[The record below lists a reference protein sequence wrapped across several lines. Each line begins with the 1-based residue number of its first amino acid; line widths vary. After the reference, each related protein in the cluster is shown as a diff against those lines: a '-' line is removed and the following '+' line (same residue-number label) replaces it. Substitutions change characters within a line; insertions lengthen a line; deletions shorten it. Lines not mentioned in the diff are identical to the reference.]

1 MPLPLRNLPPR
12 RNAEGHDLMT
22 ALTRNP
28 ALLAAL
34 GFAVVVVGM
43 SSFYTVPET
52 KQAVVLRL
60 GKPARIVNEYD
71 PKASLGDTGAGLAV
85 KAPFI
90 EDVKFVDKRIMDLD
104 IDAQTVLSTDQL
116 RLVVDAFARFRIVD
130 PLRMV
135 QTVGTEEM
143 AADALKRILASKLR
157 NELGKQPFAA
167 LLSPERGELMDE
179 IQNTVNRQAKQYGAE
194 IVDVRIKRADL
205 PSGPPLEAAYARM
218 ASARAQEAATI
229 RAQGNKQAQ
238 LVQAEADASA
248 ARIYADSFGKDPEFY
263 AFYRAMQAYRT
274 TFEDG
279 SGTVVLG
286 PGNEFLREFEGNRR
300 NR

>member
-1 MPLPLRNLPPR
+1 M
-12 RNAEGHDLMT
+12 AT
-22 ALTRNP
+22 LTRNP
-28 ALLAAL
+28 AILAGL
-34 GFAVVVVGM
+34 GFALVVLAM

-60 GKPARIVNEYD
+60 GKPERIVNEYD
-71 PKASLGDTGAGLAV
+71 PKAKLGETGAGLTMKV
-85 KAPFI
+85 PFI
-90 EDVKFVDKRIMDLD
+90 EDVRFIDKRIMDLD

-116 RLVVDAFARFRIVD
+116 RLVVDAFARFRIVN
-130 PLRMV
+130 PQRMV
-135 QTVGTEEM
+135 ETVGTEQN

-167 LLSPERGELMDE
+167 LLSPERGQLMDE
-179 IQNTVNRQAKQYGAE
+179 IQSTVNSQAKQYGAE

-218 ASARAQEAATI
+218 ASARQQEAATI
-229 RAQGNKQAQ
+229 RAQGNKQAH

-279 SGTVVLG
+279 TATVILG
-286 PGNEFLREFEGNRR
+286 PNNEFLREFEGRKGNR
-300 NR
+300 

>member
-1 MPLPLRNLPPR
+1 
-12 RNAEGHDLMT
+12 
-22 ALTRNP
+22 
-28 ALLAAL
+28 
-34 GFAVVVVGM
+34 
-43 SSFYTVPET
+43 
-52 KQAVVLRL
+52 
-60 GKPARIVNEYD
+60 
-71 PKASLGDTGAGLAV
+71 
-85 KAPFI
+85 
-90 EDVKFVDKRIMDLD
+90 
-104 IDAQTVLSTDQL
+104 
-116 RLVVDAFARFRIVD
+116 
-130 PLRMV
+130 
-135 QTVGTEEM
+135 M

>member
-1 MPLPLRNLPPR
+1 M
-12 RNAEGHDLMT
+12 AT
-22 ALTRNP
+22 LTRNP
-28 ALLAAL
+28 AILAGL
-34 GFAVVVVGM
+34 GFALVVLAM

-60 GKPARIVNEYD
+60 GKPERIVNEYD
-71 PKASLGDTGAGLAV
+71 PKAKLGETGAGLTMKV
-85 KAPFI
+85 PFI
-90 EDVKFVDKRIMDLD
+90 EDVRFIDKRIMDLD

-116 RLVVDAFARFRIVD
+116 RLVVDAFARFRIVN
-130 PLRMV
+130 PQRMV
-135 QTVGTEEM
+135 ETVGTEQN

-167 LLSPERGELMDE
+167 LLSPERGQLMDE
-179 IQNTVNRQAKQYGAE
+179 IQSTVNSQAKQYGAE

-218 ASARAQEAATI
+218 ASARQQEAATI

-248 ARIYADSFGKDPEFY
+248 ARIYADSFGKAPEFY

-279 SGTVVLG
+279 TATVILG
-286 PGNEFLREFEGNRR
+286 PNNEFLREFEGRKGNR
-300 NR
+300 

>member
-1 MPLPLRNLPPR
+1 M
-12 RNAEGHDLMT
+12 AS
-22 ALTRNP
+22 LTRNP
-28 ALLAAL
+28 ALLAGI
-34 GFAVVVVGM
+34 GFAAVVLANFT
-43 SSFYTVPET
+43 FYTVPET

-60 GKPARIVNEYD
+60 GKPERIVNEYD
-71 PKASLGDTGAGLAV
+71 PKARFGETGAGLAV
-85 KAPFI
+85 KLPFF

-104 IDAQTVLSTDQL
+104 MDAQTVLSTDQL
-116 RLVVDAFARFRIVD
+116 RLVVDAFARFRIVN
-130 PLRMV
+130 PQRMV
-135 QTVGTEEM
+135 ETVGSEQN

-167 LLSPERGELMDE
+167 LLSPERGQLMDD
-179 IQNTVNRQAKQYGAE
+179 IQSTVNAQAKQYGAE

-218 ASARAQEAATI
+218 ASARQQEAATI

-238 LVQAEADASA
+238 LVQAEADAQA
-248 ARIYADSFGKDPEFY
+248 ARIYADSFGKDADFY

-279 SGTVVLG
+279 SATVVLG
-286 PGNEFLREFEGNRR
+286 PNNEFLREFEGRKGNR
-300 NR
+300 

>member
-1 MPLPLRNLPPR
+1 MATLP
-12 RNAEGHDLMT
+12 
-22 ALTRNP
+22 RNP
-28 ALLAAL
+28 ALLAGV
-34 GFAVVVVGM
+34 GFAVVVLAM

-52 KQAVVLRL
+52 QQAVVLRL
-60 GKPARIVNEYD
+60 GKPERIVNEYD
-71 PKASLGDTGAGLAV
+71 PKAKLGETGAGLTMKV
-85 KAPFI
+85 PFI
-90 EDVKFVDKRIMDLD
+90 EDVRFIDKRIMDLD

-116 RLVVDAFARFRIVD
+116 RLVVDAFARFRIVN
-130 PLRMV
+130 PQRMV
-135 QTVGTEEM
+135 ETVGTEQN

-167 LLSPERGELMDE
+167 LLSPERGALMDD
-179 IQNTVNRQAKQYGAE
+179 IQSSVNSQAKQYGAE

-218 ASARAQEAATI
+218 ASARQQEAATI

-279 SGTVVLG
+279 TATVVLG
-286 PGNEFLREFEGNRR
+286 PNNEFMREFEGRKGNR
-300 NR
+300 

>member
-1 MPLPLRNLPPR
+1 MAITIR
-12 RNAEGHDLMT
+12 T
-22 ALTRNP
+22 P
-28 ALLAAL
+28 AVLAGV
-34 GFAVVVVGM
+34 GFAIAVWAM

-52 KQAVVLRL
+52 KQAIVLRL

-71 PKASLGDTGAGLAV
+71 PKARLGETGAGLTM
-85 KAPFI
+85 KIPFI
-90 EDVKFVDKRIMDLD
+90 EEVRFIDKRILDLD
-104 IDAQTVLSTDQL
+104 MDAQTVLSTDQL

-130 PLRMV
+130 PQRMV
-135 QTVGTEEM
+135 QTVGSEQN

-157 NELGKQPFAA
+157 NALGKQPFAA
-167 LLSPERGELMDE
+167 LLTPERGQLMDE
-179 IQNTVNRQAKQYGAE
+179 IQRTVNIQAKQYGAE

-218 ASARAQEAATI
+218 ASARQQEAATI
-229 RAQGNKQAQ
+229 RSQGNKQAQ

-248 ARIYADSFGKDPEFY
+248 ARIYSDSFGKDPEFY

-279 SGTVVLG
+279 TATVVLG
-286 PGNEFLREFEGNRR
+286 PDNEFLREFEGRR
-300 NR
+300 AR

>member
-1 MPLPLRNLPPR
+1 
-12 RNAEGHDLMT
+12 MT

-71 PKASLGDTGAGLAV
+71 PKADLGDTGAGLAV

>member
-1 MPLPLRNLPPR
+1 M
-12 RNAEGHDLMT
+12 AT
-22 ALTRNP
+22 LTRNP
-28 ALLAAL
+28 AILAGL
-34 GFAVVVVGM
+34 GFALVVLAM

-60 GKPARIVNEYD
+60 GKPERIVNEYD
-71 PKASLGDTGAGLAV
+71 PKAKLGETGAGLTMKV
-85 KAPFI
+85 PFI
-90 EDVKFVDKRIMDLD
+90 EDVRFIDKRIMDLD

-116 RLVVDAFARFRIVD
+116 RLVVDAFARFRIVN
-130 PLRMV
+130 PQRMV
-135 QTVGTEEM
+135 ETVGTEQN

-167 LLSPERGELMDE
+167 LLSPERGQLMDE
-179 IQNTVNRQAKQYGAE
+179 IQSTVNSQAKQYGAD
-194 IVDVRIKRADL
+194 IVDERIKRADL

-218 ASARAQEAATI
+218 ASARQQEAATI

-279 SGTVVLG
+279 TATVILG
-286 PGNEFLREFEGNRR
+286 PNNEFLREFEGRKGNR
-300 NR
+300 

>member
-1 MPLPLRNLPPR
+1 MSSI
-12 RNAEGHDLMT
+12 
-22 ALTRNP
+22 TRNP
-28 ALLAAL
+28 ALLAGL
-34 GFAVVVVGM
+34 GFAAVVLAM

-52 KQAVVLRL
+52 KQAIVLRL
-60 GKPARIVNEYD
+60 GKPERIVNAYD
-71 PKASLGDTGAGLAV
+71 AKARFGETGAGLAV
-85 KAPFI
+85 KVPFV
-90 EDVKFVDKRIMDLD
+90 EDVKFIEKRIMDLD

-130 PLRMV
+130 PQRMV
-135 QTVGTEEM
+135 ETVGSEDM

-167 LLSPERGELMDE
+167 LLSPERGEVMDE
-179 IQNTVNRQAKQYGAE
+179 IQDSVNSQAKQYGAE
-194 IVDVRIKRADL
+194 IIDVRIKRADL
-205 PSGPPLEAAYARM
+205 PSGATLEAAYARM
-218 ASARAQEAATI
+218 ASARQQEAATI

-238 LVQAEADASA
+238 LVQAEADAQA

-279 SGTVVLG
+279 SATVVLG
-286 PGNEFLREFEGNRR
+286 PNNEFLREFEGRRGNR
-300 NR
+300 

>member
-1 MPLPLRNLPPR
+1 M
-12 RNAEGHDLMT
+12 AT
-22 ALTRNP
+22 LTRNP
-28 ALLAAL
+28 AILAGL
-34 GFAVVVVGM
+34 GFALVVLAM

-52 KQAVVLRL
+52 QQAVVLRL
-60 GKPARIVNEYD
+60 GKPERIVNEYD
-71 PKASLGDTGAGLAV
+71 PKAKLGETGAGLTMKV
-85 KAPFI
+85 PFI
-90 EDVKFVDKRIMDLD
+90 EDVRFIDKRIMDLD

-116 RLVVDAFARFRIVD
+116 RLVVDAFARFRIVN
-130 PLRMV
+130 PQRMV
-135 QTVGTEEM
+135 ETVGTEQN

-167 LLSPERGELMDE
+167 LLSPERGQLMDE
-179 IQNTVNRQAKQYGAE
+179 IQSSVNSQAKQYGAE

-218 ASARAQEAATI
+218 ASARQQEAATI

-279 SGTVVLG
+279 TATVILG
-286 PGNEFLREFEGNRR
+286 PNNEFLREFEGRKGNR
-300 NR
+300 

>member
-1 MPLPLRNLPPR
+1 MQLI
-12 RNAEGHDLMT
+12 M
-22 ALTRNP
+22 RNP
-28 ALLAAL
+28 ALVAAIGFVLVIL
-34 GFAVVVVGM
+34 GMG
-43 SSFYTVPET
+43 SLYTVPEN

-60 GKPARIVNEYD
+60 GKPERIVNAYN
-71 PKASLGDTGAGLAV
+71 ARAQFGDSGAGLAV

-90 EDVKFVDKRIMDLD
+90 EDVRFIDKRILDLD
-104 IDAQTVLSTDQL
+104 MDAQTVLSTDQL

-135 QTVGTEEM
+135 QTVGTEQN

-179 IQNTVNRQAKQYGAE
+179 IQATVNRQAKQYGAE
-194 IVDVRIKRADL
+194 IIDVRIKRADL

-218 ASARAQEAATI
+218 ASARQQEAATI

-238 LVQAEADASA
+238 LVQAEADAQA
-248 ARIYADSFGKDPEFY
+248 ARTYADSFGKDPEFY
-263 AFYRAMQAYRT
+263 AFYRAMQAYRA

-279 SGTVVLG
+279 TATVVLG
-286 PGNEFLREFEGNRR
+286 PNNEFLREFEGRKTR
-300 NR
+300 